1 MKSDIWNQL
10 DPNELP
16 FIDCEMAQ
24 EEFNRQFT
32 CTWDYGLNSVGIS
45 VSEQQN
51 IEEAITQ
58 VQSCICALNNQETRS
73 ARREA
78 KEVLQIIRKNLNWEK
93 YEELKNKVNMLQS
106 LLYKAV

>member
-1 MKSDIWNQL
+1 MKIDIWNQF

-16 FIDCEMAQ
+16 FIDSEMTE
-24 EEFNRQFT
+24 EEFNRQFM
-32 CTWDYGLNSVGIS
+32 CTWDPGLNSVGIS

-58 VQSCICALNNQETRS
+58 VQSCICALNNQDTRS
-73 ARREA
+73 VRREA
-78 KEVLQIIRKNLNWEK
+78 KEVLQIIRKNLNWEN